1 MMCEPS
7 THGDILAKE
16 RGGVK
21 IIWKTS
27 AGISS
32 FIDDKYTPPPPEKSD
47 AVARRNSAFGCSF

>member
-16 RGGVK
+16 KGGVK

-32 FIDDKYTPPPPEKSD
+32 FIDDKYTSPSEKSD
-47 AVARRNSAFGCSF
+47 ALAKRNAAFGCSF